1 MIVAVQTF
9 AAHQRIN
16 LEWPDC
22 GSPQKESLLSKRKQL
37 NTCLE
42 LIQDFYHRE

>member
-9 AAHQRIN
+9 AAQQRIY
-16 LEWPDC
+16 LEWPNC
-22 GSPQKESLLSKRKQL
+22 GCPQKESLLRKSKQV

-42 LIQDFYHRE
+42 LIQDFYHR

>member
-9 AAHQRIN
+9 VAHQRFN

-22 GSPQKESLLSKRKQL
+22 GSPQKESLLSKSKQL
-37 NTCLE
+37 NPSLE
-42 LIQDFYHRE
+42 LIQDFYN